1 MGKKFIVDT
10 SAWIA
15 YYLSDE
21 NDHVKIKNLIKRL
34 VKEHTAIFISNDI
47 IDETITRLVQTTN
60 PKVVAL
66 FIKTIS
72 ENINRNILTQLWV
85 DEEIQ
90 AEAFEVVKKF
100 AEHKL
105 SLTDATTI
113 SLVKKFNIESVISL
127 DSDFIKVG
135 ISTLP

>member
-1 MGKKFIVDT
+1 MSKRVFIDT

-21 NDHVKIKNLIKRL
+21 PDHIKIKNVLKSL
-34 VKEHTAIFISNDI
+34 AKERASIFTSNDI
-47 IDETITRLVQTTN
+47 IDETVTRLVQRTN
-60 PKVVAL
+60 PRVVGKFTKV
-66 FIKTIS
+66 IS
-72 ENINRNILTQLWV
+72 ESISRGTPTQLWV

-90 AEAFEVVKKF
+90 TEAFAIIKKF
-100 AEHKL
+100 SEHKL

-113 SLVKKFNIESVISL
+113 VLVRRFNIESVVTL

-135 ISTLP
+135 MSVLP

>member
-1 MGKKFIVDT
+1 MGKKFIIDT

-21 NDHVKIKNLIKRL
+21 TEHIKIKNLIKRL
-34 VKEHTAIFISNDI
+34 IKEHVAIFISNDV

-72 ENINRNILTQLWV
+72 ENINRNILNQLWV
-85 DEEIQ
+85 DDEIQ
-90 AEAFEVVKKF
+90 TEAFELVQKYS
-100 AEHKL
+100 EHKL

-113 SLVKKFNIESVISL
+113 ALAKKFSIESVISL

-135 ISTLP
+135 ILTLP